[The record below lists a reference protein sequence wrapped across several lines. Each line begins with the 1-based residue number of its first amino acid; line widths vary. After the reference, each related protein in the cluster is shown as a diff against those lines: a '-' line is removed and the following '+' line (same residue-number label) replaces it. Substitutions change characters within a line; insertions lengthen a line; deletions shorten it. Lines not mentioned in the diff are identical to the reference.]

1 MLRSTLGGLA
11 LLTLGAA
18 SLGAQVVRGR
28 VTEVASAAPVAGALV
43 SLLGDGSDSALVNVL
58 TSGSGEYAVRA
69 LQPGRYR
76 LAVKRIGV
84 KRFVSAPFELG
95 AGETRVIDVP
105 IDAIALTL
113 PQVTVSGLC
122 VTRNRELSRIASLW
136 EEARTAL
143 EATQISMR
151 DRLMEAEIARYAA
164 ELEPGPLRVL
174 FDWRSDAQVM
184 SDQPFRSM
192 SGDSLSEIGYW
203 RQLPGDSVE
212 YQGPDASA
220 IASNAFLRDHCFS
233 LAPAMRNRPDL
244 VGLAFVPAR
253 DRQLPDIAGTI
264 WLDARSFELRFIAFH
279 YTLLPTMPNA
289 DQVGGEG
296 HYRRLESG
304 AWIVARW
311 FIRMPQ
317 IVVRSGDWPR
327 RQLREEGGAVI
338 TPAAASSRQMASI
351 TGVFRDSAGRPESG
365 AVIRV
370 IGMHHQVLTG
380 QDGTYRLEN
389 VPPGTVSLVAHTV
402 GYDALALLAGSRR
415 ITVLP
420 GRNQRVDFRAPNASA
435 LRREA
440 CPVAAPTA
448 YSRPRPP
455 RGVLRMLMVD
465 SATAV
470 PLPGVRFVVSWP
482 AILENASAD
491 SSVDAIGTA
500 MTLTCSLVLTNHAT
514 PSPPNPSC
522 PLGVQ
527 DSQNLRFYTAA
538 FHPLEGEG
546 CRRRRR
552 LWLLGPVFAQT
563 SDPSPSRGGWVGMVF
578 PPQPT
583 AAFDHAVEATP
594 RWPCER

>member
-1 MLRSTLGGLA
+1 
-11 LLTLGAA
+11 
-18 SLGAQVVRGR
+18 
-28 VTEVASAAPVAGALV
+28 VAGAVV
-43 SLLGDGSDSALVNVL
+43 SLLGDGSDTALVNVL
-58 TSGSGEYAVRA
+58 TTGSGEYAVRA
-69 LQPGRYR
+69 PQPGRYR

-84 KRFVSAPFELG
+84 KRFVSESFELG

-122 VTRNRELSRIASLW
+122 VTRPRELSRIASLW

-151 DRLMEAEIARYAA
+151 DRLMEAQIARYAA

-184 SDQPFRSM
+184 ADQPFRSL
-192 SGDSLSEIGYW
+192 SGDSLSELGYW

-220 IASNAFLRDHCFS
+220 LASNAFLRDHCFA

-244 VGLAFVPAR
+244 IGLSFVPAR
-253 DRQLPDIAGTI
+253 DRRLPDIAGTI
-264 WLDARSFELRFIAFH
+264 WLDARRFELRFIEFR
-279 YTLLPTMPNA
+279 YTQLPNMPNA

-296 HYRRLESG
+296 HYRRLDSG
-304 AWIVARW
+304 AWIVDRW

-317 IVVRSGDWPR
+317 VVVRSDDWPR

-338 TPAAASSRQMASI
+338 TPAAASSPQMTSI
-351 TGVFRDSAGRPESG
+351 VGVFRDSAGRPEPG

-370 IGMHHQVLTG
+370 IGAQHQVVTG
-380 QDGTYRLEN
+380 QDGSYRLDN

-402 GYDALALLAGSRR
+402 AYDALATLAGDRR
-415 ITVLP
+415 INVIP
-420 GRNQRVDFRAPNASA
+420 GRSQRIDFRAPNAAA

-448 YSRPRPP
+448 YSRPRRP
-455 RGVLRMLMVD
+455 RGILRVLMVD
-465 SATAV
+465 SATAI

-482 AILENASAD
+482 AILENAGAD
-491 SSVDAIGTA
+491 SSVEANRQAVTD
-500 MTLTCSLVLTNHAT
+500 
-514 PSPPNPSC
+514 
-522 PLGVQ
+522 
-527 DSQNLRFYTAA
+527 
-538 FHPLEGEG
+538 
-546 CRRRRR
+546 
-552 LWLLGPVFAQT
+552 
-563 SDPSPSRGGWVGMVF
+563 SRGAATFCDLPWGIPLDVSALGAGGRTHVMMTEVTRNGIVGRV
-578 PPQPT
+578 
-583 AAFDHAVEATP
+583 VSG
-594 RWPCER
+594 RINR